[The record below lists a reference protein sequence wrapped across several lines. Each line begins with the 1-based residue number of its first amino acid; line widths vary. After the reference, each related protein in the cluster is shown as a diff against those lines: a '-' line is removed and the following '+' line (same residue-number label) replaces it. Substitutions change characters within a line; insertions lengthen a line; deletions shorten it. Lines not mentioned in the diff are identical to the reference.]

1 MGDRFSSTSN
11 GTPGTWLV
19 GGDLV
24 SPRGTFMTTSTLTR
38 GQVERTLSQR
48 IQALY
53 RSQLGHQPGKVTCQL
68 FGEKLAV
75 IIEDSVTQPEKLLA
89 EEGREQLAEQ
99 VRTDLDHAIRPHLR
113 ALIEE
118 VLGVAVLDLLS
129 DATIETGRTG
139 MIVVLEDAPDVRT
152 PATSRRSPKKAATD
166 GSDEQRSE
174 A

>member
-1 MGDRFSSTSN
+1 MSDRLGSASSY
-11 GTPGTWLV
+11 TPGAWLI

-24 SPRGTFMTTSTLTR
+24 PLRGTFMTTSTLTR
-38 GQVERTLSQR
+38 GQVERSLSQR

-53 RSQLGHQPGKVTCQL
+53 RNQLGHQPGKVTCQL

-99 VRTDLDHAIRPHLR
+99 VRMDLDQAIRPHLR
-113 ALIEE
+113 ALIED

-139 MIVVLEDAPDVRT
+139 MIVVLEDAPNVRA
-152 PATSRRSPKKAATD
+152 PALARRNPKKAAAGD
-166 GSDEQRSE
+166 SDEQYPE